1 MKPKEKI
8 AELRKL
14 MKAYN
19 IDAYI
24 VPSTDPHQ
32 SEYPAEC
39 WKARA
44 WLSGFR
50 GSAGTVV
57 VTQTKAG
64 LWTDPRY
71 HMRGETELA
80 GSGIELYKFGLIGVP
95 AYSEWLDQELGDGSV
110 VGFDGNVVS
119 MADMEKLK
127 AAFRE
132 KTIKLVTQYDLVGEL
147 WHDRP
152 GIPENSTFLHD
163 EKFAGESRKSKINRV
178 REKLKESGADAH
190 LLTSLDDIAWT
201 LNLRGSDVAY
211 NPVAICYLVISD
223 HEVRLFMDR
232 EKIPDQ
238 VKQVLESEGVALSEY
253 EGVVGYLQQLKP
265 GIRILIDPEK
275 TNCNLK
281 ESIPQSIWV
290 KEGVSIPYVMKAIKN
305 ETELAGIRKSQIRD
319 GVALV
324 KWMCWLDGQIGKV
337 PHTEITV
344 AEKLTEFRS
353 QGEYFQGLSFGT
365 ICGYQSNSAVGHY
378 SSNPETVPTL
388 KAEGILLIDSGGQYL
403 DGTTD
408 ITRTLTLGNPTH
420 EEKQAFTL
428 VLKCQIKLAT
438 LVFPKGTSGDRLDAI
453 AREPLW
459 RLGWNCRHGIG
470 HGVGYFLNVHEGP
483 QRFRE
488 DNAVPLELNMLMSN
502 EPGVYFEGQF
512 GVRLENL
519 LVTVLKDVTEFGE
532 FYGFETDTLC
542 PFDLELVDV
551 AMLNSEEKSW
561 LNAYHRRVYET
572 LKPFL
577 MEEEK
582 AWLRRE
588 TRQI

>member
-1 MKPKEKI
+1 MEPKEKI
-8 AELRKL
+8 TELRKL

-19 IDAYI
+19 IDAFI

-32 SEYPAEC
+32 SEYPAER

-44 WLSGFR
+44 WLSGFK

-57 VTQTKAG
+57 VMQHKAG

-80 GSGIELYKFGLIGVP
+80 GSGIELYKFGLMDVP
-95 AYSEWLDQELGDGSV
+95 SYGEWLNQELGEGSV
-110 VGFDGNVVS
+110 IGFDGNVVS
-119 MADMEKLK
+119 IAEVEKLK
-127 AAFRE
+127 NAFQR
-132 KTIKLVTQYDLVGEL
+132 KAITVVTQHDLVGEL
-147 WHDRP
+147 WNDRP
-152 GIPENSTFLHD
+152 GIPTNPIFIYD
-163 EKFAGESRKSKINRV
+163 EKFAGENRKSKIHRI
-178 REKLKESGADAH
+178 REKLKAHGADTH
-190 LLTSLDDIAWT
+190 LLTALDDIAWT

-211 NPVAICYLVISD
+211 NPVAICYLIISSQ
-223 HEVRLFMDR
+223 EVRLFIDGK
-232 EKIPDQ
+232 KIPAD
-238 VKQVLESEGVALSEY
+238 VKQVLETDRVVLSGYEDVVA
-253 EGVVGYLQQLKP
+253 YLQQLKP

-281 ESIPQSIWV
+281 ESISQSSQIV
-290 KEGVSIPYVMKAIKN
+290 EGVSIPFLMKAVKN
-305 ETELAGIRKSQIRD
+305 ETELNGIRESQIRD
-319 GVALV
+319 GVAMV
-324 KWMCWLDGQIGKV
+324 KWMCWLDGQVGTV

-344 AEKLTEFRS
+344 AEKLAEFRS
-353 QGEYFQGLSFGT
+353 QGEFFQGLSFGT
-365 ICGYQSNSAVGHY
+365 ICGYQANSAVGHY
-378 SSNPETVPTL
+378 SSNPETAPTL
-388 KAEGILLIDSGGQYL
+388 KPEGILLIDSGGQYL

-408 ITRTLTLGNPTH
+408 ITRTLTLGNPTS

-438 LVFPKGTSGDRLDAI
+438 LVFPKGTRGDRLDAI

-459 RLGWNCRHGIG
+459 GRGWNCRHGIG

-488 DNAVPLELNMLMSN
+488 DNAVPLELNMLTSN
-502 EPGVYFEGQF
+502 EPGVYFEGKF

-519 LVTVLKDVTEFGE
+519 LVTVLREVSEFGE

-542 PFDLELVDV
+542 PFDLELVDA
-551 AMLNSEEKSW
+551 AMLSSDEQSW
-561 LNAYHRRVYET
+561 LNEYHRRVYET
-572 LKPFL
+572 LEPFL
-577 MEEEK
+577 LEEEK
-582 AWLRRE
+582 AWLRKE